1 MKKIRID
8 KLNFFI
14 QTLFQNNIAY
24 PTLNTN
30 PIGHRTI
37 KRWGNL
43 DFIWNDATCKPLDK
57 KNQ

>member
-1 MKKIRID
+1 M
-8 KLNFFI
+8 LNFFI
-14 QTLFQNNIAY
+14 QTLFQNKIAY